1 MPHAGLAAR
10 GRLALIGANVEVGAS
25 CLGAGMGPAAL
36 RVAGLPAALEAL
48 GYVVLD
54 QGDLVPRPVEGPTS
68 PVAGLAKYPAEIIAW
83 ARAIDDA
90 VATVLGEG
98 AVPVVMGG
106 DHSLAM
112 GSVRAAA
119 RHAAALGRQLFLLWL
134 DAHPDFNTPATSL
147 SGNMHGMS
155 VAALCGEFG
164 LDALGELAPAPFVS
178 PQNVMMFGIRSID
191 SEERE
196 LLRAREI
203 DVVDMRLI
211 DEHGVVA
218 LLKPFLARVADAGG
232 MLHVSLDADFVD
244 PSVAPG
250 VGTPVQGGASYRE
263 AHLITEVLYES
274 GLVTSVD
281 LVELNPFLDVRGQTA
296 LMVTDLMCSLFGRQ
310 VYERRGSGR
319 AYRMTPS
326 QAMQDTND

>member
-1 MPHAGLAAR
+1 MPDAAPGSR
-10 GRLALIGANVEVGAS
+10 GRLALIGAGVEVGAS
-25 CLGAGMGPAAL
+25 CLGAGMGPASL
-36 RVAGLPAALEAL
+36 RVAGLPAALAAL
-48 GYVVLD
+48 GYTVTD
-54 QGDLVPRPVEGPTS
+54 HGDLAPGPIAGL
-68 PVAGLAKYPAEIIAW
+68 PPPIMGLAKYPAEILAW
-83 ARAIDDA
+83 ARAIDAA
-90 VATVLGEG
+90 VSQALAGG

-119 RHAAALGRQLFLLWL
+119 RHAAAAGRPLFLLWL

-164 LDALGELAPAPFVS
+164 LDTFGELLPAPYVS
-178 PQNVMMFGIRSID
+178 PANVMMLGIRSID
-191 SEERE
+191 SEERQ
-196 LLRAREI
+196 LLRTRKI
-203 DVVDMRLI
+203 DIVDMRLI
-211 DEHGVVA
+211 DEHGVIT
-218 LLKPFLARVADAGG
+218 LLRPFLARVADANG

-244 PSVAPG
+244 PTVAPG

-263 AHLITEVLYES
+263 AHLITEILYES

-281 LVELNPFLDVRGQTA
+281 LVELNPFLDVRGQTS

-310 VYERRGSGR
+310 VYERRS
-319 AYRMTPS
+319 
-326 QAMQDTND
+326 

>member
-1 MPHAGLAAR
+1 MAHPR
-10 GRLALIGANVEVGAS
+10 GSLALIGAGVEVGAS
-25 CLGAGMGPAAL
+25 CLGAGMGPASL
-36 RVAGLPAALEAL
+36 RVAGLPASLADL
-48 GYVVLD
+48 GYDVTD
-54 QGDLVPRPVEGPTS
+54 HGDLNPGAVDG
-68 PVAGLAKYPAEIIAW
+68 VAPSITGLAKNRGEIMAW
-83 ARAIDDA
+83 ARAIDGA
-90 VATVLGEG
+90 VASALRDG

-119 RHAAALGRQLFLLWL
+119 RHAAAAGRKFFLLWL
-134 DAHPDFNTPATSL
+134 DAHTDFNTPTTSP

-164 LDALGELAPAPFVS
+164 VEDLGDLPAAPPVEAA
-178 PQNVMMFGIRSID
+178 NVLMFGIRSID
-191 SEERE
+191 SEERR
-196 LLRAREI
+196 LLRARKI
-203 DVVDMRLI
+203 GVVDMRLI

-218 LLKPFLARVADAGG
+218 LLQPFLARVADAGG

-244 PSVAPG
+244 PAVAPG

-263 AHLITEVLYES
+263 AHLVTEILYES

-296 LMVTDLMCSLFGRQ
+296 LLVTDLMCSLFGRQ
-310 VYERRGSGR
+310 VYERRPRGPG
-319 AYRMTPS
+319 AYS
-326 QAMQDTND
+326 

>member
-1 MPHAGLAAR
+1 M
-10 GRLALIGANVEVGAS
+10 
-25 CLGAGMGPAAL
+25 
-36 RVAGLPAALEAL
+36 
-48 GYVVLD
+48 
-54 QGDLVPRPVEGPTS
+54 
-68 PVAGLAKYPAEIIAW
+68 GLAKYPAEILAW
-83 ARAIDDA
+83 ARAIDAA
-90 VATVLGEG
+90 VSQALAGG

-119 RHAAALGRQLFLLWL
+119 RHAAAAGRPLFLLWL

-164 LDALGELAPAPFVS
+164 LDTFGELLPAPYVS
-178 PQNVMMFGIRSID
+178 PANVMMLGIRSID
-191 SEERE
+191 SEERQ
-196 LLRAREI
+196 LLRTRKI
-203 DVVDMRLI
+203 DIVDMRLI
-211 DEHGVVA
+211 DEHGVIT
-218 LLKPFLARVADAGG
+218 LLRPFLARVADANG

-244 PSVAPG
+244 PTVAPG

-263 AHLITEVLYES
+263 AHLITEILYES

-281 LVELNPFLDVRGQTA
+281 LVELNPFLDVRGQTS

-310 VYERRGSGR
+310 VYERRS
-319 AYRMTPS
+319 
-326 QAMQDTND
+326 

>member
-1 MPHAGLAAR
+1 MPALQGKV
-10 GRLALIGANVEVGAS
+10 ALIGAGVEVGAS
-25 CLGAGMGPAAL
+25 CLGAGMGPASL
-36 RVAGLPAALEAL
+36 RVAGLPASLAAL
-48 GYVVLD
+48 GYAVEDHGDVDPGPVTGVPETVV
-54 QGDLVPRPVEGPTS
+54 
-68 PVAGLAKYPAEIIAW
+68 GLAKYPAQILAW
-83 ARAIDDA
+83 ARAIDAA
-90 VATVLGEG
+90 VAEALGAG
-98 AVPVVMGG
+98 AVPIVMGG

-119 RHAAALGRQLFLLWL
+119 RHAASLGRPFFVLWL
-134 DAHPDFNTPATSL
+134 DAHTDFNTPTTSP

-164 LDALGELAPAPFVS
+164 LEALGDLPAAPAVDAAH
-178 PQNVMMFGIRSID
+178 VLMFGIRSID
-191 SEERE
+191 SEERA
-196 LLRAREI
+196 LLRARQI
-203 DVVDMRLI
+203 DVVDMRRI

-218 LLKPFLARVADAGG
+218 LLQPFLARVAAAGG
-232 MLHVSLDADFVD
+232 MLHVSLDADFID

-263 AHLITEVLYES
+263 AHLVTEILYES

-310 VYERRGSGR
+310 VYERRS
-319 AYRMTPS
+319 
-326 QAMQDTND
+326 